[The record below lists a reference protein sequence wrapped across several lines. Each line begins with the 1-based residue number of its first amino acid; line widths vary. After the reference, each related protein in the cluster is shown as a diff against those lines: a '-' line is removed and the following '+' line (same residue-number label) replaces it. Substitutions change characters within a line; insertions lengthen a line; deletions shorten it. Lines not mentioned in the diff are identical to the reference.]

1 VYDRLGDMLRPEDNS
16 SNQMVQRQ
24 LGGQMNLNVQ
34 QNLNSLLVKQQ
45 QDIMRMS
52 QSGMRYA

>member
-1 VYDRLGDMLRPEDNS
+1 MLRPEDN

>member
-1 VYDRLGDMLRPEDNS
+1 MLRPEDNN
-16 SNQMVQRQ
+16 NQMVQRQ

>member
-1 VYDRLGDMLRPEDNS
+1 MLRPEDN

-24 LGGQMNLNVQ
+24 LGGQMNLNIQ

>member
-1 VYDRLGDMLRPEDNS
+1 VYDRLGDMLRPEDN

>member
-1 VYDRLGDMLRPEDNS
+1 MLRPEDN

-52 QSGMRYA
+52 QSGMKYA